1 MRDRFELARTLIDAL
16 RRRFEI
22 LQHMAPVDCFV
33 PEEKIIFSKWFGSE
47 QTSITFYRPFFM
59 SDCMAGC
66 KLIEIAKFDFGTCI
80 FIKKCFRIFRA
91 VIIIGHNGVLPEIP

>member
-47 QTSITFYRPFFM
+47 HTSITFYRPFFM

-66 KLIEIAKFDFGTCI
+66 KLIEIAKFDSEG
-80 FIKKCFRIFRA
+80 R
-91 VIIIGHNGVLPEIP
+91 

>member
-33 PEEKIIFSKWFGSE
+33 PEEKIIF
-47 QTSITFYRPFFM
+47 P
-59 SDCMAGC
+59 
-66 KLIEIAKFDFGTCI
+66 
-80 FIKKCFRIFRA
+80 
-91 VIIIGHNGVLPEIP
+91 NGLDQSRHL